1 MDVFSTAIPEVKL
14 IVPRRFADARGFFCE
29 LYHKERFV
37 RAGIDVEFVQDNCSV
52 SRHPGVVRGFHY
64 QIPPAAQA
72 KLIWVVRG
80 AIFDVVVD
88 LRRSSPTF
96 GRHVAV
102 VLSADVGQQLFVPV
116 GFAHGFAVLESDTEV
131 HYKTS
136 AYYSPAHER
145 GIFWR
150 DPALGIAWPIG
161 PEKAILSEKDAHL
174 PPLAEQPD
182 LFP

>member
-14 IVPRRFADARGFFCE
+14 IVPRRFTDARGFFCE
-29 LYHKERFV
+29 LYHKERFAQ
-37 RAGIDVEFVQDNCSV
+37 AGIDVEFVQDNCSV
-52 SRHPGVVRGFHY
+52 SRRPGVVRGFHY

-72 KLIWVVRG
+72 KLIWVARG

-102 VLSADVGQQLFVPV
+102 VLSAAEGQQLFVPV
-116 GFAHGFAVLESDTEV
+116 GFAHGFAVLEEDTEV

-136 AYYSPAHER
+136 AYYSPEHER

-150 DPALGIAWPIG
+150 DPALGIAWPVG
-161 PEKAILSEKDAHL
+161 PEEAILSEKDARL
-174 PPLAEQPD
+174 PLLAEQPD

>member
-1 MDVFSTAIPEVKL
+1 MELIATAIPDVKL
-14 IVPRRFADARGFFCE
+14 LTARRFEDARGFFCE
-29 LYHKERFV
+29 VYHRRRFAE
-37 RAGIDVEFVQDNCSV
+37 AGIAVEFVQDNCSV
-52 SRHPGVVRGFHY
+52 SRPRGVVRGLHY

-96 GRHVAV
+96 GQHLAI
-102 VLSADVGQQLFVPV
+102 VLGAEDAKQLFVPE
-116 GFAHGFAVLESDTEV
+116 GFAHGFATLETDTEV

-136 AYYSPAHER
+136 SYYSPEHER
-145 GIFWR
+145 GLLWN
-150 DPALGIAWPIG
+150 DPALGIAWPIR
-161 PEKAILSEKDAHL
+161 PEEATASEKDTHL
-174 PPLAEQPD
+174 PPLALQPD